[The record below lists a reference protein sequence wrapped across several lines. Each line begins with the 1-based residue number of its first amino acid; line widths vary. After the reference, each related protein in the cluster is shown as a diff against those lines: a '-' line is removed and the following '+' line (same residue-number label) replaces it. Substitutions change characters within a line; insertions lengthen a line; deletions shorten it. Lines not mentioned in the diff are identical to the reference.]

1 MARAG
6 ERAGAGRASA
16 RVRVSAGAGEPGR
29 GRGRVGKRAGAAS
42 ALLAFADA
50 RGRAGRAGKT
60 CGQALNRTAL
70 YFKKLRV
77 EALAGLRLK
86 SKGSE
91 MRSSNLPMP
100 ASGWKKDKKMKI
112 SADCS
117 EQSDK
122 SIIKEHAVESVGIE
136 ETRSNLDKVDSMT
149 VKELRTMA
157 RSFGISTRG
166 TKQDL
171 ISSLKCLSFKGK
183 TAISEGMERPS
194 LASEKVAL
202 KTDAQNLGSEHFSQD
217 QHAALDVI
225 QNKQRGTKRRK
236 QIVEST
242 IAEGDTKYVLEH
254 NELTI
259 NAEEVIG
266 TGQSLSQKQA
276 SSTVQS
282 YQKVSTQIGLAADT
296 DEHWIVLAHK
306 KPQKDWIPY
315 NPRTMRPPS
324 LNEDTNST
332 KLVSWNVNGLRAL
345 LKLKSFPTLQLAQ
358 HEDFDVLCLQETK
371 LQASEYK
378 SFFPL
383 IRKLKFFSFRTTK
396 TYLVQRYCLCGYYH
410 DLVQQ
415 TYSRE
420 KDVDAIKKNLI
431 DGYDNSFWTC
441 SVSKLGYSGTAI
453 ISRKKPISVNYGLG
467 ILDHDTEGRI
477 VTVEFDTFYLISGYV
492 PNSGDGLRRLAYRIE
507 QWDPSLS
514 NYMKELEKAKPVIL
528 AGDLNCAHEEIDIYD
543 PVGNRRS
550 AGFTNEERESF
561 QKNFLSRGFVDTFRR
576 QHPGVVA
583 YTYWGYRH
591 GGRKTNKGW
600 RLDYFLVSE
609 IIADKVHDSYI
620 LPHVSGE
627 ATLWYWLLN
636 LGGINVQAKLL
647 LLRSSC
653 TGTGT

>member
-1 MARAG
+1 MDRCTDRITIKSG
-6 ERAGAGRASA
+6 LSHHSA
-16 RVRVSAGAGEPGR
+16 PHQNNGDDAI
-29 GRGRVGKRAGAAS
+29 
-42 ALLAFADA
+42 ALSL
-50 RGRAGRAGKT
+50 
-60 CGQALNRTAL
+60 LLPN
-70 YFKKLRV
+70 KLRV
-77 EALAGLRLK
+77 EALADLRLK
-86 SKGSE
+86 GKGSE
-91 MRSSNLPMP
+91 MRSSNLAMP
-100 ASGWKKDKKMKI
+100 ASGRKKDKKMKI

-117 EQSDK
+117 EQSEE
-122 SIIKEHAVESVGIE
+122 SITKEHAVESVGIE
-136 ETRSNLDKVDSMT
+136 ETRSNLDEVDSMT

-166 TKQDL
+166 TKQYL

-194 LASEKVAL
+194 LASENVAL

-217 QHAALDVI
+217 EHTALDVI
-225 QNKQRGTKRRK
+225 HKKQRGTKRRK
-236 QIVEST
+236 QMVEST
-242 IAEGDTKYVLEH
+242 IAEDDSKYVLER
-254 NELTI
+254 NELPI

-266 TGQSLSQKQA
+266 TGQSISQKQD
-276 SSTVQS
+276 SSMVQS

-296 DEHWIVLAHK
+296 NEHWIVLAHK

-315 NPRTMRPPS
+315 NPRTMRPPP

-345 LKLKSFPTLQLAQ
+345 LKQKSFRTLQLVQ

-371 LQASEYK
+371 LQ
-378 SFFPL
+378 
-383 IRKLKFFSFRTTK
+383 
-396 TYLVQRYCLCGYYH
+396 
-410 DLVQQ
+410 
-415 TYSRE
+415 E
-420 KDVDAIKKNLI
+420 KDVDAIKQNLI

-477 VTVEFDTFYLISGYV
+477 VTVEFDKFYLISGYV
-492 PNSGDGLRRLAYRIE
+492 PNSGDGLRRLAYRVE

-514 NYMKELEKAKPVIL
+514 NYMKDLEKAKPVIL

-620 LPHVSGE
+620 LSHVDGSDHCPIG
-627 ATLWYWLLN
+627 LIL
-636 LGGINVQAKLL
+636 KL
-647 LLRSSC
+647 
-653 TGTGT
+653 

>member
-1 MARAG
+1 
-6 ERAGAGRASA
+6 
-16 RVRVSAGAGEPGR
+16 
-29 GRGRVGKRAGAAS
+29 
-42 ALLAFADA
+42 
-50 RGRAGRAGKT
+50 
-60 CGQALNRTAL
+60 
-70 YFKKLRV
+70 
-77 EALAGLRLK
+77 
-86 SKGSE
+86 
-91 MRSSNLPMP
+91 MRSSNLAMP

-117 EQSDK
+117 EQSEK
-122 SIIKEHAVESVGIE
+122 SIIKEHTVESVGIE

-194 LASEKVAL
+194 LASESAAL

-217 QHAALDVI
+217 QHATLDVI
-225 QNKQRGTKRRK
+225 HNKQRGTKRRK
-236 QIVEST
+236 QMVESN
-242 IAEGDTKYVLEH
+242 IAEDDSKYVLEH
-254 NELTI
+254 NELPM
-259 NAEEVIG
+259 NAEEVVG
-266 TGQSLSQKQA
+266 TGQSISQKQA
-276 SSTVQS
+276 SSMVQS
-282 YQKVSTQIGLAADT
+282 YQKASTQIDLAADT
-296 DEHWIVLAHK
+296 NEHWIVLAHK

-315 NPRTMRPPS
+315 NPRTMRPPP
-324 LNEDTNST
+324 LNEDANST

-358 HEDFDVLCLQETK
+358 NEDFDVLCLQETK
-371 LQASEYK
+371 LQ
-378 SFFPL
+378 
-383 IRKLKFFSFRTTK
+383 
-396 TYLVQRYCLCGYYH
+396 
-410 DLVQQ
+410 
-415 TYSRE
+415 E

-492 PNSGDGLRRLAYRIE
+492 PNSGDGLKRLAYRVE

-620 LPHVSGE
+620 LPHV
-627 ATLWYWLLN
+627 
-636 LGGINVQAKLL
+636 GGSDHCPIGLILKL
-647 LLRSSC
+647 
-653 TGTGT
+653 